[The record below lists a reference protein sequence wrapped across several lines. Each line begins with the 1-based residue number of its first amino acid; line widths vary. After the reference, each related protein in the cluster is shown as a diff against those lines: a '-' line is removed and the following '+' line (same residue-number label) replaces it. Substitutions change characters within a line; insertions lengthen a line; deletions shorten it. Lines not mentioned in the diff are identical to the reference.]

1 MDEKDNF
8 RTLLP
13 NDIEELKDIIEL
25 QKSELVYSTHKPIQM
40 STIKPEI
47 LAYSSDYVSVDFHY
61 GFSKP
66 RKIK

>member
-40 STIKPEI
+40 ATIKPEI
-47 LAYSSDYVSVDFHY
+47 LACSSDYHSIDFHY

-66 RKIK
+66 IRIK

>member
-25 QKSELVYSTHKPIQM
+25 QKSELINTTRKYKT
-40 STIKPEI
+40 TIKREI

-66 RKIK
+66 IRIK